1 MALLHLLASPLQ
13 AQDVTGTWEITS
25 ETQRGSR
32 SFDVTFVQN
41 GAEVEGTAILQMR
54 GPPGGG
60 GGGSPQEVPIT
71 DGAMDGDQLT
81 FTLSMGMGDRTFS
94 QTFTA
99 TVSGDTMEGTITTPR
114 GENPF
119 TGTKKE
125 G

>member
-41 GAEVEGTAILQMR
+41 GVEVEGTAILQMR

-81 FTLSMGMGDRTFS
+81 FTLTMGMGDRTFS

>member
-1 MALLHLLASPLQ
+1 
-13 AQDVTGTWEITS
+13 
-25 ETQRGSR
+25 
-32 SFDVTFVQN
+32 
-41 GAEVEGTAILQMR
+41 
-54 GPPGGG
+54 
-60 GGGSPQEVPIT
+60 
-71 DGAMDGDQLT
+71 MDGDQLT